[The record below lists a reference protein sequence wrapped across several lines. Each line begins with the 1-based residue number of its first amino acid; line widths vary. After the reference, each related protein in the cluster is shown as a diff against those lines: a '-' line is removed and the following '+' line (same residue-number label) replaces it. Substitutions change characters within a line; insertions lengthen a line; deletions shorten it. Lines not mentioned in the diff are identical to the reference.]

1 MFTYE
6 EYHVTLSVT
15 GVVLIHNAN
24 DVCANITINSCYVRK
39 TLTLPL
45 YLPLIPPVEPSSTTT
60 SWSFVYRQI
69 NII

>member
-24 DVCANITINSCYVRK
+24 DVCANIN
-39 TLTLPL
+39 
-45 YLPLIPPVEPSSTTT
+45 
-60 SWSFVYRQI
+60 
-69 NII
+69 